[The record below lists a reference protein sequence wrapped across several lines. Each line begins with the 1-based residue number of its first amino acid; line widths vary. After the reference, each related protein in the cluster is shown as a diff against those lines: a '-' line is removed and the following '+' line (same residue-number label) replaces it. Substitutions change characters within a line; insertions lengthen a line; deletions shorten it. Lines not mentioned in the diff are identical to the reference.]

1 MSRVLTLEL
10 HLKDEMSS
18 FQDPAQQQDAP
29 QENSDLEVDMT
40 SEDEDGTASE
50 S

>member
-1 MSRVLTLEL
+1 MAALGNLIHRWLV
-10 HLKDEMSS
+10 
-18 FQDPAQQQDAP
+18 FQLPAYRADAP

>member
-1 MSRVLTLEL
+1 MTASHPPDRA
-10 HLKDEMSS
+10 
-18 FQDPAQQQDAP
+18 FQEPTHQPDAP